1 MNAQRRGR
9 FARRLDEERA
19 RLVMTVRAL
28 ETEAQLDVVEAAP
41 ERDGSSGALSDA
53 ETAEAA
59 ASMELTQLRQ
69 VDAAIA
75 RLRDDPHGFGRC
87 VVCGEDIAS
96 SRLELVPWAQ
106 HCVKHAAA
114 PRHGVESLGREGAP
128 VLE

>member
-1 MNAQRRGR
+1 
-9 FARRLDEERA
+9 
-19 RLVMTVRAL
+19 MTVRAL

-53 ETAEAA
+53 ETAEVA
-59 ASMELTQLRQ
+59 ASMELAQLRQ

-75 RLRDDPHGFGRC
+75 RLHDDPHRFGRC
-87 VVCGEDIAS
+87 VVCGGAIGTR
-96 SRLELVPWAQ
+96 RLELVPWAQ

-114 PRHGVESLGREGAP
+114 PRHGAESLGREGAP